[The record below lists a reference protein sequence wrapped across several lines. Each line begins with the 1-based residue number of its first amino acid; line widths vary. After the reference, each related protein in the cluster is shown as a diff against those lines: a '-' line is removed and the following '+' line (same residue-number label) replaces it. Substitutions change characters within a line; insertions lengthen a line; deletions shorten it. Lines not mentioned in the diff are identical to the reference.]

1 MRGNFERSGGLPF
14 RFRVL
19 QVCPFP
25 KNNRRILHQFIQH
38 RVVALTGP
46 VARKE
51 FFGNP
56 KLHFE
61 EGYRVLYGAE
71 PDIQDVDAD
80 VDLEAAENRTEAIKR
95 LLLLIRKER
104 LADSEWI

>member
-1 MRGNFERSGGLPF
+1 L
-14 RFRVL
+14 
-19 QVCPFP
+19 
-25 KNNRRILHQFIQH
+25 FIQH
-38 RVVALTGP
+38 RVVALTGSI
-46 VARKE
+46 ARKE
-51 FFGNP
+51 FFSNP

-80 VDLEAAENRTEAIKR
+80 VDWEAAENRSDAIKR

-104 LADSEWI
+104 LADSEYNHRVPSQSVH